1 MNLLAKLK
9 YQRLVRRVRRGK
21 RKDPAV
27 QQFFN
32 TQGIFF
38 LPKNCHAALPTVAE
52 IERSFEYRG
61 AEPPFLDPA
70 LFRHEQMTV
79 FLDEL
84 LPFAR
89 EFRAPLG
96 SGDSMDVHAV
106 PGRPAAFFWEN
117 RFFEWSDALAYYAL
131 LRRFRP
137 QRVLEVG
144 SGFSTLVAAAALAKN
159 GSGELVCVE
168 PSPRPFLSRVQGVK
182 ELIKKEV
189 QELPLAFFQEQL
201 RDGDVLFI
209 DSSHTVKTGSDCVY
223 LYLKVL
229 PYLKARL
236 FIHSHD
242 IFLPDALPRDWQT
255 QKHFYFTEQYLLLAL
270 LLGNP
275 HFEVLYG
282 TQYLR
287 RMDPERLA
295 EFNRPHSRPEG
306 TSFWYRRIP

>member
-1 MNLLAKLK
+1 MNLLTRLK
-9 YQRLVRRVRRGK
+9 CERLVRRVRRGK

-32 TQGIFF
+32 AHGIFF

-52 IERSFEYRG
+52 IERAFEYRG
-61 AEPPFLDPA
+61 EAPPFLDPA
-70 LFRHEQMTV
+70 LFRHERMTS
-79 FLDEL
+79 FLEEL

-89 EFRAPLG
+89 EFRAPLKDEG
-96 SGDSMDVHAV
+96 GGGAS
-106 PGRPAAFFWEN
+106 FFWEN
-117 RFFEWSDALAYYAL
+117 RFFEWSDALAYYAI

-159 GSGELVCVE
+159 GSGELICVE
-168 PSPRPFLSRVQGVK
+168 PSPRPFLSRAQGVK
-182 ELIKKEV
+182 ELIRKEV

-270 LLGNP
+270 LLESP
-275 HFEVLYG
+275 RFEVLYG
-282 TQYLR
+282 TQYHR
-287 RMDPERLA
+287 RMNAERLA